1 MTNINADNTGD
12 CTFPTEALVG
22 MCAVSKLLK
31 KKKIYSMFS
40 FLKDKEFNFNLV
52 IL

>member
-31 KKKIYSMFS
+31 KKNLFNV
-40 FLKDKEFNFNLV
+40 FLFEGQR
-52 IL
+52 I

>member
-1 MTNINADNTGD
+1 MTNSNADNTGD

-22 MCAVSKLLK
+22 MCAVSKLLE
-31 KKKIYSMFS
+31 KKIYSMFS

>member
-31 KKKIYSMFS
+31 KKIYSMFS